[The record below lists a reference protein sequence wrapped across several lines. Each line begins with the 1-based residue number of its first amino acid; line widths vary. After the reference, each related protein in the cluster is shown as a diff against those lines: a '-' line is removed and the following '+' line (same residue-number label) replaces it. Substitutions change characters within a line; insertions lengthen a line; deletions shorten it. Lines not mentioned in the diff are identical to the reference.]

1 VRQII
6 ITAIFAGFGLIVS
19 AGVSAAPV
27 TFTFSDQFID
37 PLSPLN
43 GTELEVTLVVD
54 DGLSIGAS
62 GSFDGT
68 AEFTFDQYSGT
79 YTTLFIDRLVS
90 WGAGAQPNFS
100 LLDNAS
106 PDQAVLELSFS
117 DLNSAVL
124 DSVEDLIAAAL
135 AGTLAVGYDLNFEA
149 TNGEQALEGLFSS
162 VGVSEVPLPAA
173 MWLFASG
180 LAGFVAISR
189 RRQSRA

>member
-1 VRQII
+1 MRQNII
-6 ITAIFAGFGLIVS
+6 AVLIAGFGLITA

-37 PLSPLN
+37 ANSPLD

-54 DGLSIGAS
+54 DGLTIGAS
-62 GSFDGT
+62 GTLEST
-68 AEFTFDQYSGT
+68 AAFTFGEYSGS
-79 YTTLFIDRLVS
+79 YTTLFIDRLVG
-90 WGAGAQPNFS
+90 WGGAVQPNFS
-100 LLDNAS
+100 LMDNAS

-117 DLNSAVL
+117 DLNLSVL

-149 TNGEQALEGLFSS
+149 ANGDQALEGVFRS
-162 VGVSEVPLPAA
+162 VVVSEVPLPAA